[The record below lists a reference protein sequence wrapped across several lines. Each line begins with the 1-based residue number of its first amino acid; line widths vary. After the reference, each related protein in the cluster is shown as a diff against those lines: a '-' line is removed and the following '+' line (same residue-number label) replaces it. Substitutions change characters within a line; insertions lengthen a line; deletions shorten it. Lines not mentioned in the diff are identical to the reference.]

1 LIIFSK
7 LLATA
12 CWNTTTLLIE
22 VERVSTFLIRAVAHA
37 GISSV
42 DVLLAVVGKG
52 ISTPE
57 YRVELPGAGKGI
69 SIPEYCVDCRLGRS
83 GC

>member
-1 LIIFSK
+1 VSAAWISILASLSIIFST

-37 GISSV
+37 GISPV
-42 DVLLAVVGKG
+42 GVLLTV
-52 ISTPE
+52 
-57 YRVELPGAGKGI
+57 AGKGI
-69 SIPEYCVDCRLGRS
+69 SAPEY
-83 GC
+83 